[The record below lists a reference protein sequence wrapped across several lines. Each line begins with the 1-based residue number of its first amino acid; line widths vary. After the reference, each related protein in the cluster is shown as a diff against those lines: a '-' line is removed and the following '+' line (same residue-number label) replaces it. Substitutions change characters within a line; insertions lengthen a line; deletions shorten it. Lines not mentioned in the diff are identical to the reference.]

1 MILWYLLHRRPA
13 KAQASLRIHA
23 VSPEPLLFAHM
34 KYGSRRRVRSKIRHL
49 AHWMAAHAHLK
60 NEFTEDE
67 KYHNLMRWFRSL
79 LFHILTL
86 VFQALK
92 QVANMDI
99 TLFMNCQDKLSEMP
113 LKSFYRYVLEPEMTF
128 KADGSLTL
136 GPSARFTDLPQKSLL
151 TLGMQPPESWLVE
164 SVRTQYDLDNILL
177 EEVQC
182 KNKYRKTPIYS
193 DTLKFAVITLKFE
206 QHGFTVE

>member
-1 MILWYLLHRRPA
+1 MRLWYLSHRRPA
-13 KAQASLRIHA
+13 KAQASLRIRT
-23 VSPEPLLFAHM
+23 VSPEPLLFAHI
-34 KYGSRRRVRSKIRHL
+34 KYGSRRRVQSKTRHL
-49 AHWMAAHAHLK
+49 APLDGCACTLV
-60 NEFTEDE
+60 
-67 KYHNLMRWFRSL
+67 
-79 LFHILTL
+79 HILTL

-92 QVANMDI
+92 RVANMDI

-182 KNKYRKTPIYS
+182 KNKYRKTPNIR
-193 DTLKFAVITLKFE
+193 TP
-206 QHGFTVE
+206 